1 MPVLPGPL
9 RATIGL
15 VALAMRDARDF
26 PTRAVELPVLA
37 AGTALRLSARVQHQ
51 YLGLVSRGDDV
62 LLRMRGVSED
72 APPWATFDE
81 SPAPDL
87 AAPAAAP
94 APDLVPPAP
103 ALSTAG
109 TTRARTTRARATTGT
124 ARVVATAG
132 RTRGAR
138 AKPVRSELAHSGP
151 VRSPAEVVAPPEDQ
165 LSDATAT
172 SDASSVSPEPE
183 AAASPPVT
191 RVSRQRRRT
200 KPPAPRDRP
209 PSAFDQVADDPIL
222 TDES

>member
-15 VALAMRDARDF
+15 VAVAVQDARDF
-26 PTRAVELPVLA
+26 PARAVELPVLA

-87 AAPAAAP
+87 AAPAATT
-94 APDLVPPAP
+94 APDLAPPAP

-124 ARVVATAG
+124 ARVVATDG

-138 AKPVRSELAHSGP
+138 ATPARSEPA
-151 VRSPAEVVAPPEDQ
+151 RSPAEVVTPPDHQ

-172 SDASSVSPEPE
+172 SDPSSVSPEPE
-183 AAASPPVT
+183 AAVSPPVT
-191 RVSRQRRRT
+191 RASRQRRRT

>member
-15 VALAMRDARDF
+15 VALAVRDARDF

-124 ARVVATAG
+124 ARVVATDG
-132 RTRGAR
+132 RTRSAR
-138 AKPVRSELAHSGP
+138 ATPARSEPA
-151 VRSPAEVVAPPEDQ
+151 RSPAEVVTPPDHQ

-172 SDASSVSPEPE
+172 SDPSSVSPEPE
-183 AAASPPVT
+183 AAVSPPVT
-191 RVSRQRRRT
+191 RASRQRRRT
-200 KPPAPRDRP
+200 KPPAPRDRL